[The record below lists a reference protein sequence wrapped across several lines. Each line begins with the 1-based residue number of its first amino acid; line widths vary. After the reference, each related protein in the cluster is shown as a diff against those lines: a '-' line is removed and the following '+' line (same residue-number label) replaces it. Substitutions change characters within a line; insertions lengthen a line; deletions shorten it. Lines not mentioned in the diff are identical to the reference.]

1 MALTGLK
8 VQSEYSE
15 QPKDNAI
22 AVQTKFPHRS
32 GALCA
37 WDRSIQRTIMLIR
50 SPMYSL
56 PSLFDELYTTKKH
69 LPVKFH
75 PNQPQYN
82 PDDEASVAEWISWRD
97 RMFESQMISYSEFV
111 RYWTTRHKNN
121 DNTLILAYEDL
132 MNEQTGSDEAERIVD
147 FLSNGGRGDGGSVPT
162 VDVDDVP
169 CVWQTIFRNANL
181 NIGDDE
187 EEEDV
192 QRRRLASYIIPHPS
206 SIEDAPES
214 ILFTSEQLRVMATVL
229 SQVAEELQS
238 KSHHL
243 NQLLLRYR
251 SQIIQ
256 VLDSMPNDEESDSI
270 NTEESINNVVANIAA
285 SSLTALPQQ
294 QQAQIHIFSVSP
306 PGTESNVVTNWLL
319 GLFEQPDTEYTHLVT
334 TPGMAIYQNNKEVP
348 ITTTIVTQTNE
359 MNVLGLYKIYK
370 PGYDEVF
377 FVVSKSGT
385 DADKQIDPEIC
396 EYENLLCIE
405 HEDQQYTSDKQMRR
419 LVRQLTD
426 KLQYRFATFLDG
438 NNFNLS
444 LQGAITRLI
453 DMQSTIR
460 SMQYESY
467 EKVDSKYGVHGGLV
481 EEKTTTSDNV
491 ATNIETTASRRLFYC
506 GSTGSGV
513 NINYSIL
520 GIFLANSFFPEF
532 IGGVPGNQD
541 EAQTAIQ
548 LTTSSINQATDKDF
562 LVYHMHQYCEVD
574 VLSFP
579 GMQLHVNHPTHG
591 FNAYGKYI
599 QPAPNI
605 YTIGAYEDGPHSIQ
619 LPYAMMK
626 WW

>member
-75 PNQPQYN
+75 PNKPQYN

-97 RMFESQMISYSEFV
+97 RMFESQMISYSEFI

-132 MNEQTGSDEAERIVD
+132 MNEQTGSDEAERVVD
-147 FLSNGGRGDGGSVPT
+147 FLSNGGRGDGGFVPT

-181 NIGDDE
+181 NIADG

-214 ILFTSEQLRVMATVL
+214 RLFTSEQLRVMATFL

-256 VLDSMPNDEESDSI
+256 VLDTMPNDEEDGSI
-270 NTEESINNVVANIAA
+270 SSSRIDALIVTIPSQTVANA
-285 SSLTALPQQ
+285 
-294 QQAQIHIFSVSP
+294 VR
-306 PGTESNVVTNWLL
+306 
-319 GLFEQPDTEYTHLVT
+319 
-334 TPGMAIYQNNKEVP
+334 
-348 ITTTIVTQTNE
+348 
-359 MNVLGLYKIYK
+359 
-370 PGYDEVF
+370 
-377 FVVSKSGT
+377 FV
-385 DADKQIDPEIC
+385 AD
-396 EYENLLCIE
+396 
-405 HEDQQYTSDKQMRR
+405 R
-419 LVRQLTD
+419 
-426 KLQYRFATFLDG
+426 
-438 NNFNLS
+438 
-444 LQGAITRLI
+444 
-453 DMQSTIR
+453 
-460 SMQYESY
+460 
-467 EKVDSKYGVHGGLV
+467 
-481 EEKTTTSDNV
+481 
-491 ATNIETTASRRLFYC
+491 
-506 GSTGSGV
+506 
-513 NINYSIL
+513 
-520 GIFLANSFFPEF
+520 
-532 IGGVPGNQD
+532 
-541 EAQTAIQ
+541 
-548 LTTSSINQATDKDF
+548 
-562 LVYHMHQYCEVD
+562 
-574 VLSFP
+574 
-579 GMQLHVNHPTHG
+579 
-591 FNAYGKYI
+591 
-599 QPAPNI
+599 
-605 YTIGAYEDGPHSIQ
+605 
-619 LPYAMMK
+619 
-626 WW
+626 